1 MMKTAVFALSAFLL
15 MQATPLLAAPAPP
28 AAPKAETVDSV
39 KAGMKDEMAKL
50 KASQKDQAT
59 KLRVQ
64 QKGERDKL
72 KADQKQQ
79 VAKLKSDQKLR
90 WQRFLAQVSINDTT
104 KGSKTASA
112 NP

>member
-1 MMKTAVFALSAFLL
+1 MKTAIFALCAFLL
-15 MQATPLLAAPAPP
+15 MQATPLLAAPSPP
-28 AAPKAETVDSV
+28 AAPKAETIDSV

-50 KASQKDQAT
+50 KADQKQQGV
-59 KLRVQ
+59 KLRAQ
-64 QKGERDKL
+64 QKEQRDKL
-72 KADQKQQ
+72 KSDQKQQ

-104 KGSKTASA
+104 KGSKTVSA